1 MTRPLLTVCIAS
13 LHSRTLQL
21 AECLTSLRP
30 GRALASKIEILVSMD
45 QGQTPLG
52 TKRNRQVHEAAG
64 VFIAHVDDD
73 DIVSP
78 GYVYKIISAIEEY
91 PTADA
96 ILVRG
101 RRIEYPG
108 GSDALANGRSGMV
121 EFDYRLGGVEGEW
134 SMVDNTTIPIIW
146 RSPGHVCPIRAELI
160 KETPFDDI
168 PTDEDL
174 VWAAR
179 LAPKLKS
186 AVRAGKPG
194 EILYEYRW
202 RPGKEFGT

>member
-30 GRALASKIEILVSMD
+30 GRALATKVEILVSMD

-52 TKRNRQVHEAAG
+52 TKRNRQVHEASG
-64 VFIAHVDDD
+64 EFICHVDDD
-73 DIVSP
+73 DIVNP
-78 GYVYKIISAIEEY
+78 GYFYKILNAIEEY

-101 RRIEYPG
+101 RRTEAG
-108 GSDALANGRSGMV
+108 GGPPV
-121 EFDYRLGGVEGEW
+121 EFDYRLGGIEAEW
-134 SMVDNTTIPIIW
+134 TTIEGSTIPLIW

-160 KETPFDDI
+160 KSTPFDDV
-168 PTDEDL
+168 PTDEDI
-174 VWAAR
+174 VWAQR

-186 AVRAGKPG
+186 AARAGKPG

-202 RPGKEFGT
+202 ISSKEFGT